1 MSAQTKLLKTYTPP
15 LATFG
20 AFIGVWYVVHYF
32 ILSENRKFIVPPPHA
47 VIDNAF
53 LNGIA
58 RSELA
63 EGLVNTGRIALFGF
77 LIASVLALLGSV
89 LMAGNRMIER
99 ALFPYAVA
107 LQTVPILALV
117 PLFSVWFGPTRTARI
132 VTCVLVAIFPILTSF
147 LFGLKSV
154 DSGHQDLFTLNNVSR
169 TTRFRKLLLPAA
181 LPSIFTGLRIGA
193 GLCVIGALVAD
204 FFFSR
209 GDLGL
214 GRLLNNYA
222 KRLEY
227 EKLFGGVILAS
238 ALGVAIYILIGW
250 VANRSL
256 RDWHESEA
264 RSA

>member
-1 MSAQTKLLKTYTPP
+1 M
-15 LATFG
+15 
-20 AFIGVWYVVHYF
+20 
-32 ILSENRKFIVPPPHA
+32 
-47 VIDNAF
+47 
-53 LNGIA
+53 IA
-58 RSELA
+58 
-63 EGLVNTGRIALFGF
+63 
-77 LIASVLALLGSV
+77 
-89 LMAGNRMIER
+89 
-99 ALFPYAVA
+99 
-107 LQTVPILALV
+107 
-117 PLFSVWFGPTRTARI
+117 
-132 VTCVLVAIFPILTSF
+132 AIKI
-147 LFGLKSV
+147 
-154 DSGHQDLFTLNNVSR
+154 FTLNNVNR
-169 TTRFRKLLLPAA
+169 TTRFRKLLFPAA

-238 ALGVAIYILIGW
+238 ALGVAIYVLIGW
-250 VANRSL
+250 VANRLL

>member
-1 MSAQTKLLKTYTPP
+1 VTTKIKTYTP
-15 LATFG
+15 AVIFFG
-20 AFIGVWYVVHYF
+20 MFIAMWYAVHHV
-32 ILSENRKFIVPPPHA
+32 ILSENRKFIVPVPHK
-47 VIDNAF
+47 VIEKAF
-53 LNGIA
+53 INSRA
-58 RSELA
+58 RNELL
-63 EGLVNTGRIALFGF
+63 EGLFNTGRVALYGFAIATVLALFGAV
-77 LIASVLALLGSV
+77 I
-89 LMAGNRMIER
+89 MAANRTIEK

-107 LQTVPILALV
+107 LQTIPILALV
-117 PLFSVWFGPTRTARI
+117 PLFSIWFGPTRTARV
-132 VTCVLVAIFPILTSF
+132 VTCVLVAIFPILTNF

-154 DSGHQDLFTLNNVSR
+154 DRGHQDLFTLNHSGAP
-169 TTRFRKLLLPAA
+169 TRFRKLLFPAA

-204 FFFSR
+204 FFFTR

-238 ALGVAIYILIGW
+238 LLGIAIYVLIGTI
-250 VANRSL
+250 ANRSL

-264 RSA
+264 STS